1 MKKVLKDAEP
11 EEAVYYSDFSGTLL
25 DEHWVP
31 ATVKI
36 ECDYGSECDGARW
49 EIHLTDEELNHLLVY
64 IKDRLSQEV
73 KDEIKKELET
83 GCLTHDSFYNKEL
96 YEKLI

>member
-1 MKKVLKDAEP
+1 MKKILKPSEP

-25 DEHWVP
+25 DKFCVP

-49 EIHLTDEELNHLLVY
+49 EIHLTDAELNHLLVY

-73 KDEIKKELET
+73 KDEIKKELDT

-96 YEKLI
+96 YEKLV